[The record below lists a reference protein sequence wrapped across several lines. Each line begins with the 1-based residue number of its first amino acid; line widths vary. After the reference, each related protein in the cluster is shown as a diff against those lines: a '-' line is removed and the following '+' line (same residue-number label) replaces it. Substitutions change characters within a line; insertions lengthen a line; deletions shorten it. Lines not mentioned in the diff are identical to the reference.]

1 MSGDNTQTIIAHCIK
16 SGSLGKP
23 AIVVPNGL
31 VITYRSLVDQV
42 DRVRGSLEAIG
53 LKRGDRVAVVLP
65 NSIEALICFFAVT
78 SVAIVAPLN
87 PSYTSEEI
95 KFYIEDI
102 GATTLIT
109 SEASGIGI
117 RESAPEHVKHI
128 KVSLDDNGDVNLAFS
143 GGNTLNQKTMA
154 PKTND
159 VALILHT
166 SGTTSRPKKV
176 PLTHGNLLTSVKNI
190 VDTYLLAREDVSLCV
205 MPLFHVHGLIASS
218 LSTFASGGTVLLPTP
233 FNVIKFRDLIS
244 NYGATWCSAVPAIYQ
259 TVLNRIKGTNKVL
272 SEPNQL
278 RFLRS
283 CSSALP
289 GSTMLE
295 LEDQFGVPVLEAY
308 GMTEATHQ
316 MSSNPLPPEKRVP
329 GSVGKGTNVDISIMD
344 ANGNILGA
352 NTPGEIVIKGRN
364 VISGYEDNPSANID
378 SFTDGWFRTGDEGI
392 IGEDGHLTIKARIK
406 EIINRSGEKIAPG
419 EIDEVLMM
427 HDAVV
432 EAVAFGVP
440 HSVRGEDPCAAVVIN
455 SPVTSEELV
464 SHCRLHLA
472 PFKCPRTI
480 YVVDNIPRT
489 ATGKVQRKI
498 VAEHVLGNLSS

>member
-1 MSGDNTQTIIAHCIK
+1 MSGDNNQTIIAHCIK
-16 SGSLGKP
+16 SGSLDKP
-23 AIVVPNGL
+23 AIVVPNGP
-31 VITYRSLVDQV
+31 VITYRSLVKQIDMV
-42 DRVRGSLEAIG
+42 KESLESTG

-78 SVAIVAPLN
+78 SVATVAPLN

-109 SEASGIGI
+109 SESLGAGI
-117 RESAPEHVKHI
+117 RESTPRHVKHI
-128 KVSLDDNGDVNLAFS
+128 KVSLDDNGDMSVALPSNS
-143 GGNTLNQKTMA
+143 SKEETLS
-154 PKTND
+154 PKTD
-159 VALILHT
+159 DIALILHT

-176 PLTHGNLLTSVKNI
+176 PLTHGNLLTSVDNI
-190 VDTYLLAREDVSLCV
+190 VGTYILTQEDVALCV

-218 LSTFASGGTVLLPTP
+218 LSTFASGGTLLLPTP
-233 FNVIKFRDLIS
+233 FNVIKFKDLIS

-259 TVLNRIKGTNKVL
+259 TVLNRIKGKDSML
-272 SEPNQL
+272 SKPNQL

-289 GSTMLE
+289 GSIMLE
-295 LEDQFGVPVLEAY
+295 LEEQFGVPVLEAY
-308 GMTEATHQ
+308 GMTEASHQ
-316 MSSNPLPPEKRVP
+316 MSSNPLPPDKRVP
-329 GSVGKGTNVDISIMD
+329 GSVGKGTNVEICIMD
-344 ANGNILGA
+344 SNGNILGV
-352 NTPGEIVIKGRN
+352 NTPGEIVIKGQN
-364 VISGYEDNPSANID
+364 VINGYEDNPSANID

-440 HSVRGEDPCAAVVIN
+440 HSVRGEDPSAAVVIN
-455 SPVTSEELV
+455 SPVTSEELIA
-464 SHCRLHLA
+464 HCRLHLA

-498 VAEHVLGNLSS
+498 VAEHVLANLGI

>member
-1 MSGDNTQTIIAHCIK
+1 MSDGNNQAIIAHCIK
-16 SGSLGKP
+16 SGSLDKP
-23 AIVVPNGL
+23 AIVVPNGP
-31 VITYRSLVDQV
+31 VITYRSFVKQIDMV
-42 DRVRGSLEAIG
+42 KESLESTG

-78 SVAIVAPLN
+78 SVATVAPLN

-109 SEASGIGI
+109 SEAFGAGI
-117 RESAPEHVKHI
+117 RESTPGHVKHI
-128 KVSLDDNGDVNLAFS
+128 KVSLDDNGDMSLALP
-143 GGNTLNQKTMA
+143 GNSSNQETLS
-154 PKTND
+154 PKTD
-159 VALILHT
+159 DIALILHT

-176 PLTHGNLLTSVKNI
+176 PLTHGNLLTSVDNI
-190 VDTYLLAREDVSLCV
+190 VGTYILTQEDVALCV

-218 LSTFASGGTVLLPTP
+218 LSTFASGGTLLLPTP
-233 FNVIKFRDLIS
+233 FNVIKFKDLIS

-259 TVLNRIKGTNKVL
+259 TVLNRIKGKDAIL
-272 SEPNQL
+272 SKPNQL

-289 GSTMLE
+289 GSIMLE
-295 LEDQFGVPVLEAY
+295 LEERFGVPVLEAY
-308 GMTEATHQ
+308 GMTEASHQ
-316 MSSNPLPPEKRVP
+316 MSSNPLPPDKRVP
-329 GSVGKGTNVDISIMD
+329 GSVGKGTNVEICIMD
-344 ANGNILGA
+344 TNGSILGA
-352 NTPGEIVIKGRN
+352 NTLGEVVIKGRN
-364 VISGYEDNPSANID
+364 VINGYEDNPSANID
-378 SFTDGWFRTGDEGI
+378 SFTDGWFRTGDQGI
-392 IGEDGHLTIKARIK
+392 IGTDGHLTIKARIK

-419 EIDEVLMM
+419 EIDEILMM

-440 HSVRGEDPCAAVVIN
+440 HSVRGEDPSAAVVIN
-455 SPVTSEELV
+455 SPVTTEELV
-464 SHCRLHLA
+464 AHCRLHLA

-498 VAEHVLGNLSS
+498 VAEHVLANLGS